1 MLAALIVLWE
11 TALGLAADR
20 AIIVL
25 DASGSMWGQIDGRP
39 KVEIARETLR
49 TVPQSVPADM
59 ELGLMAY
66 GHRRKGDQEQK
77 AAELDRSI
85 DVFLREGK
93 EDLALAAQ
101 SRLNSISR
109 LVQNYDEMLERQEA
123 EYQSLKDARL
133 KLEAKL
139 TTVKQEREELQVL
152 LDLARSKELTAQTIK
167 SLDGLMGS
175 GDDDIAVREV
185 VRLNGPRAR
194 GLAKSRIAVR
204 ERARSDVRA
213 TTEGHAPGARGHVD
227 CVEIVRDQ
235 AIANAVPIVLVTDPQ
250 AQVTHEAAIGTVD
263 KKQLETLLARGLE
276 EDVAVD
282 VIVRGML
289 AD

>member
-1 MLAALIVLWE
+1 MASLMKKVQTLISANLHAMVDAALK
-11 TALGLAADR
+11 ANSLAVFDQYVR
-20 AIIVL
+20 EVEDNL
-25 DASGSMWGQIDGRP
+25 EDLEDAVATVGGELKS
-39 KVEIARETLR
+39 LR
-49 TVPQSVPADM
+49 
-59 ELGLMAY
+59 
-66 GHRRKGDQEQK
+66 RRKADQEQK

-175 GDDDIAVREV
+175 GDADISRVAEGIRSRLDKASARSEMLAASLDTQMDEV
-185 VRLNGPRAR
+185 LEKSTLEAQ
-194 GLAKSRIAVR
+194 LAERKSR
-204 ERARSDVRA
+204 
-213 TTEGHAPGARGHVD
+213 
-227 CVEIVRDQ
+227 
-235 AIANAVPIVLVTDPQ
+235 L
-250 AQVTHEAAIGTVD
+250 
-263 KKQLETLLARGLE
+263 GL
-276 EDVAVD
+276 
-282 VIVRGML
+282 
-289 AD
+289 